1 MDLAGAAVWAQTP
14 VVATT
19 KRTAALLSF
28 IWILLGLDTHYDLVF
43 RYCTPDGAAIGNRQ
57 A

>member
-14 VVATT
+14 VAATT
-19 KRTAALLSF
+19 KRTAALRSF
-28 IWILLGLDTHYDLVF
+28 IWILLGLDTHHDLVF
-43 RYCTPDGAAIGNRQ
+43 PATAPDGAAIGNRQ